1 MSRNKDYTIGN
12 LLDSLY
18 YRHIGME
25 LSRQPVFL
33 SKLNFVGNLEDSDGA
48 TMFFIAEKGQKTILN
63 FSWDYLIVTE

>member
-1 MSRNKDYTIGN
+1 MSRNNDYTIGN

-33 SKLNFVGNLEDSDGA
+33 NKLNFVGNLEDSDGA
-48 TMFFIAEKGQKTILN
+48 TMFFIA
-63 FSWDYLIVTE
+63 